1 MRFTVVRFGNVLGS
15 AGSVVPLFKAQI
27 AAGGPVT
34 VTHPE
39 CTRYLMTIREAVG
52 LVLLAGL
59 NHPADLCILEMGDPI
74 RILDLARLMI
84 TMSGR
89 VPDEDIS
96 IVFTGLRP
104 GEKLYEELMTLD
116 EAAASQPFRD
126 AIRAILTPP
135 PPASVMD
142 AISII
147 ETQAEQGDRQGVRAG
162 LGALFPTYA
171 AARGQLPETQDT
183 ALQL

>member
-1 MRFTVVRFGNVLGS
+1 MGASKRLAEFIVRDEAQRSQVRFTVVRFGNVLGS

-59 NHPADLCILEMGDPI
+59 NHPADLCILEMGEPI

-84 TMSGR
+84 TMAGR
-89 VPDEDIS
+89 VPDDGHPDRVHGPAPRGEAVRGADDRGRG
-96 IVFTGLRP
+96 GLQP
-104 GEKLYEELMTLD
+104 
-116 EAAASQPFRD
+116 AATAMPCAPS
-126 AIRAILTPP
+126 ACPP
-135 PPASVMD
+135 
-142 AISII
+142 
-147 ETQAEQGDRQGVRAG
+147 RR
-162 LGALFPTYA
+162 
-171 AARGQLPETQDT
+171 RR
-183 ALQL
+183 

>member
-1 MRFTVVRFGNVLGS
+1 
-15 AGSVVPLFKAQI
+15 
-27 AAGGPVT
+27 
-34 VTHPE
+34 
-39 CTRYLMTIREAVG
+39 MTIREAVG

-89 VPDEDIS
+89 VPDDEVA

-104 GEKLYEELMTLD
+104 GEKLFEELMTSD
-116 EAAASQPFRD
+116 EAGASQPFRD

-135 PPASVMD
+135 PVSSVME
-142 AISII
+142 AISVI
-147 ETQAEQGDRQGVRAG
+147 EKQADQGDRAGVLGG

-171 AARGQLPETQDT
+171 AARGQLPERQAT
-183 ALQL
+183 ALQR

>member
-1 MRFTVVRFGNVLGS
+1 
-15 AGSVVPLFKAQI
+15 
-27 AAGGPVT
+27 
-34 VTHPE
+34 
-39 CTRYLMTIREAVG
+39 MTIREAVG

-96 IVFTGLRP
+96 IVFTGMRP
-104 GEKLYEELMTLD
+104 GEKLYEELMTPD
-116 EAAASQPFRD
+116 EAAASRPFRD
-126 AIRAILTPP
+126 AIRAILTTPP
-135 PPASVMD
+135 PPSVMD
-142 AISII
+142 AISSI
-147 ETQAEQGDRQGVRAG
+147 ETQAEQGDRQGVLAG

-171 AARGQLPETQDT
+171 AARGPLPEEQAT
-183 ALQL
+183 ALQR